1 MWNQHAAQ
9 AKFLQGTGSQL
20 VSNQAAHAFV
30 FQYQP
35 CEQVSFS
42 QCIQCLVFLI
52 FCALGGDFI
61 VFTGPSLD
69 AEVLAS
75 NPVMALKGLRQAWF
89 NHELYTPLAM
99 SSIIM
104 NEKYISNN
112 VYLNRN
118 THKTRL
124 GSDQEKNT
132 CDQGLTGTWSFNSLR
147 SNGSVFANSHCNDF
161 IPHDHKLQEIKVC
174 TH

>member
-1 MWNQHAAQ
+1 MRHRQNSCKAQGPSWCPTRQHTLLCFSTSPVN
-9 AKFLQGTGSQL
+9 KFPFHS
-20 VSNQAAHAFV
+20 V
-30 FQYQP
+30 FSALFF
-35 CEQVSFS
+35 SF
-42 QCIQCLVFLI
+42 

-132 CDQGLTGTWSFNSLR
+132 CDQGLTGT
-147 SNGSVFANSHCNDF
+147 
-161 IPHDHKLQEIKVC
+161 
-174 TH
+174 